1 MLAAHHPP
9 APDPR
14 SDPGNAARQ
23 LREVAVW
30 RLCRDVVSTRP
41 SVAIYASWMF
51 GRRLVLHGCH
61 QDSGAVATTPSDR
74 GGDVG
79 RPRHRQASLTAGPNV
94 PGRAGMQREARRAR
108 RPKSPPRPAAPLSVT
123 GTLLVG
129 DEH

>member
-14 SDPGNAARQ
+14 SAPGNAARQ

-51 GRRLVLHGCH
+51 GRRLAL
-61 QDSGAVATTPSDR
+61 STVA
-74 GGDVG
+74 
-79 RPRHRQASLTAGPNV
+79 AGSAE
-94 PGRAGMQREARRAR
+94 R
-108 RPKSPPRPAAPLSVT
+108 SPPLRPIGGATSV
-123 GTLLVG
+123 
-129 DEH
+129 DRFICKRR